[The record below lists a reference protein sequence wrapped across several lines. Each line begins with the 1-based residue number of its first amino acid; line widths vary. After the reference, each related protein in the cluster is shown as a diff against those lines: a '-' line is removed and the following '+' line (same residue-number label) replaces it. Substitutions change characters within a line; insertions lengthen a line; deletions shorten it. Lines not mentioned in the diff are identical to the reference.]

1 RGADV
6 NMQNRFGTSPLDTAV
21 FLSTVSMVHLL
32 IKKGAVIDSPNV
44 YEKKTPLFYATQVWT
59 KHNIEKTSLLL
70 EKDADVNAR
79 DKWSRRTPLCH
90 AIAAGAEGAMRFLLE
105 RGADINMQLSDGT
118 SPLSIVTQMSS
129 EHLVRLF
136 LKERGGIMQNWVR
149 LLLAIFFFENLR
161 N

>member
-1 RGADV
+1 MPIV
-6 NMQNRFGTSPLDTAV
+6 V
-21 FLSTVSMVHLL
+21 VHERVGVIKLL
-32 IKKGAVIDSPNV
+32 IEKGTDINMS
-44 YEKKTPLFYATQVWT
+44 
-59 KHNIEKTSLLL
+59 S
-70 EKDADVNAR
+70 AR
-79 DKWSRRTPLCH
+79 WSRRTPLCH